1 MSTRIFLTTLCL
13 LLFSYASLAT
23 PSDIIKT
30 EDDPE
35 FQRKVQEELVVAC
48 SQNLCKIVGAD
59 YEGNAW
65 SVSFQVGY
73 GQRNRGNGDVILISG
88 KDSDHGYDGGTVA
101 INVYYKNALCRTDMR
116 ITPAVYRFVNTYLY
130 GMVNS
135 KGAVKKYFS
144 PTDRSVILFY
154 MAMIS
159 QVSICNQVANSY

>member
-1 MSTRIFLTTLCL
+1 MSAKRFLTALCL
-13 LLFSYASLAT
+13 LLFSCASLAA
-23 PSDIIKT
+23 PSEVIKA

-35 FQRKVQEELVVAC
+35 LQRKVQEELIVAC

-59 YEGNAW
+59 YDGNAW
-65 SVSFQVGY
+65 SISFQVGY
-73 GQRNRGNGDVILISG
+73 GDRNRGNGEVILISG
-88 KDSDHGYDGGTVA
+88 KDSDHGYDGGSVA
-101 INVYYKNALCRTDMR
+101 ITVYYKNALCRTNMR

-135 KGAVKKYFS
+135 KGSLKKYFS

-159 QVSICNQVANSY
+159 QVSMCDQVANAY